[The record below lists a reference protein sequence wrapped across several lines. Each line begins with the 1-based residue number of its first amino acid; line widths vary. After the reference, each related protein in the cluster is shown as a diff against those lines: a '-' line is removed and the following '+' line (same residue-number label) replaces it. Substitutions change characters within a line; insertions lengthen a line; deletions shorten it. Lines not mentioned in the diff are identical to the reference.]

1 MILEDQYKQMLEELA
16 EKKEHLKNVRP
27 ATAIMKKDE
36 HRIKL
41 LENNLDQALIRYN
54 DIQTVNKKLRTEID
68 VMRKEQRNQL
78 RVNKNLI
85 NEISERG
92 DKAKKLNG
100 QTYSGQ
106 RLSEETNNQILALK
120 ANHEVQKITF
130 ERNIKSLQDKLKE
143 KDQREEDLEEE
154 KRAQLA
160 GVKASK
166 DATMSK
172 TKTGGIPATQEF
184 SNPVAVLKLRL
195 SKWVAQNKEKKNLMD
210 MYVRNVKIIED
221 AFDQI
226 KEATGISSVE
236 EIVTTFI
243 KAEEQNY
250 SLYNYVNMLNSEID
264 TIEEQNRNIEQQIA
278 KHEKLAVMSQN
289 DKAKMRVRLTS
300 EIEELTAASVAKEDQ
315 ITGMEGQMLHIKDSV
330 QSMVEQYRE
339 ANATFPLM
347 VAKHMH
353 YEAETQF
360 NEQNVTLYLAEL
372 EEYSS
377 MLITYLAYKN
387 EMPDAAVSALSLDQ
401 MIEKD
406 REAGPLHV
414 RTHLSMSYF
423 PYRSKPLTAMMSTQ
437 QMTQRLRMRSSQT
450 AKIST
455 RGSKTWSLRIT
466 STLETRKNS
475 IRPLK
480 LEAVTLEV
488 SKTDREQLLY

>member
-1 MILEDQYKQMLEELA
+1 MILEDQYKQMLEELE
-16 EKKEHLKNVRP
+16 EKKSHLKQVRP
-27 ATAIMKKDE
+27 PTAIMKKDE

-41 LENNLDQALIRYN
+41 QENNLDQALIRYN
-54 DIQTVNKKLRTEID
+54 EIQTQNKRLRLEID

-78 RVNKNLI
+78 RVNKQLLKDIQAMAEN
-85 NEISERG
+85 
-92 DKAKKLNG
+92 AKKLNST
-100 QTYSGQ
+100 TYSGQ

-120 ANHEVQKITF
+120 ANHEVQKLTF

-154 KRAQLA
+154 KKKALA
-160 GVKASK
+160 GLKASK
-166 DATMSK
+166 DAALGK
-172 TKTGGIPATQEF
+172 TKAAGGIVATQEF
-184 SNPVAVLKLRL
+184 ANPVAVLKLRL
-195 SKWVAQNKEKKNLMD
+195 NKWTTNNKEKKNLMD

-264 TIEEQNRNIEQQIA
+264 TIEEQNRNIEAQIA
-278 KHEKLAVMSQN
+278 KHESLAVMSHQEK
-289 DKAKMRVRLTS
+289 DKMRIRLTA
-300 EIEELTAASVAKEDQ
+300 EIEEMKGATVAKEQQ
-315 ITGMEGQMLHIKDSV
+315 ISAMESQMLRIKDFV
-330 QSMVEQYRE
+330 QGMVEAFRE

-353 YEAETQF
+353 YEEETQF

-387 EMPDAAVSALSLDQ
+387 EMPDAAV
-401 MIEKD
+401 
-406 REAGPLHV
+406 
-414 RTHLSMSYF
+414 
-423 PYRSKPLTAMMSTQ
+423 
-437 QMTQRLRMRSSQT
+437 
-450 AKIST
+450 
-455 RGSKTWSLRIT
+455 
-466 STLETRKNS
+466 
-475 IRPLK
+475 
-480 LEAVTLEV
+480 
-488 SKTDREQLLY
+488 